1 MTFRD
6 VSFVPKI
13 TCAFHMFT
21 VIVTCPRRVNLASIV
36 CMRRQQTLGA
46 PIFINT
52 IAVYLTRPY
61 LAKFITMPPGK
72 KAPPQQ
78 ASLTELWG
86 SKRKKQDTP
95 AAAAA
100 PAPTPSTSGGLP
112 KLQLDATDAT
122 VDADPT
128 TSSERA

>member
-1 MTFRD
+1 
-6 VSFVPKI
+6 
-13 TCAFHMFT
+13 
-21 VIVTCPRRVNLASIV
+21 
-36 CMRRQQTLGA
+36 MRRQQTLGA